1 MSRWI
6 DITTDTSK
14 KYYNAFT
21 KRVEM
26 PEYVKNAQV
35 LTSEDAESINSNS
48 FADEVSRKFA
58 MNTKANCWCS
68 ALYFYGNQCNNSAVG
83 KQAEANLARGARIW
97 GIEGDVEQIKTAFA
111 IVEVPVTYAMSFE
124 HQGRLV
130 NRCPD
135 NTKAAATSSVE
146 WLYEN
151 RFHFPL
157 ATQKQAAAILV
168 GKADMLKL
176 DIAES
181 TYVDRLLNQ
190 DNYGNLNCKIAT
202 AITDRLTSIKSN
214 TWAEL
219 EDTLLK
225 FATSLNVNPFDLCQD
240 ANTLVPAL
248 EAFDIK
254 HKLNTKW
261 GTSIQHPLDVC
272 LRANLTKVAAE
283 TESTVYLTT
292 GTPVNMAKI
301 STIQLEKGLKVAGD
315 DFLTYCQ
322 TDGLNVDRAKAAEI
336 LPTMPK
342 PEAHRFESAI
352 KSAGYNPETH
362 YTLIDRLFDK
372 ESGTSEAI
380 QGGLLGSK
388 QTGFFRDPNFYK
400 KDIPEYWGGVANDV
414 WSGIKGLGQQ
424 ASQGANDVIGSLK
437 RPPAGAAEQKAIN
450 SGYRDS
456 LKDFSRY
463 AQPANPG
470 ALQPGESDGAHLQR
484 LDAAQTAADSSR
496 EQVKQIE
503 AQADQADLDIEAARA
518 QAAADQARRANIV
531 NPNTATPVPQQ

>member
-1 MSRWI
+1 
-6 DITTDTSK
+6 
-14 KYYNAFT
+14 
-21 KRVEM
+21 M

-68 ALYFYGNQCNNSAVG
+68 ALYFYGNQCNNSAAG

-111 IVEVPVTYAMSFE
+111 IVEVPMTYAMSFE

-190 DNYGNLNCKIAT
+190 DNYGNLNCKIAA

-372 ESGTSEAI
+372 ESGVGDFLT
-380 QGGLLGSK
+380 
-388 QTGFFRDPNFYK
+388 
-400 KDIPEYWGGVANDV
+400 KDVPEYWGGVANNAFNGYK
-414 WSGIKGLGQQ
+414 SLRQQ
-424 ASQGANDVIGSLK
+424 AGQGLNKIMDSFN

-496 EQVKQIE
+496 EQVKQIK
-503 AQADQADLDIEAARA
+503 AQADQADLDIEAAKA

-531 NPNTATPVPQQ
+531 KPFQPRPQEPNND